1 MILLKL
7 FNEIETATM
16 NSVGHGKLTKIN
28 VFIKWWT
35 WSYNLSLSL
44 FAWSINNRV
53 GVQKSDPK
61 SGHYRVK
68 RPKCPNGAQNTFCGI
83 NQLWTLLLLTQ
94 MEVFDSVMYF
104 KQITLSKFRSKS
116 YKILVNRMVKL
127 NKNIENLDEF
137 GCLTF

>member
-1 MILLKL
+1 
-7 FNEIETATM
+7 
-16 NSVGHGKLTKIN
+16 
-28 VFIKWWT
+28 
-35 WSYNLSLSL
+35 
-44 FAWSINNRV
+44 
-53 GVQKSDPK
+53 
-61 SGHYRVK
+61 
-68 RPKCPNGAQNTFCGI
+68 
-83 NQLWTLLLLTQ
+83 